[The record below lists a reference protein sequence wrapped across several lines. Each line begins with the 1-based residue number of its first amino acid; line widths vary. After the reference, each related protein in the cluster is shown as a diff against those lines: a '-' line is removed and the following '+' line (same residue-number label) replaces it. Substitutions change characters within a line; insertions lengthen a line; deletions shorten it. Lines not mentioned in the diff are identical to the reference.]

1 MPCKKGECEYK
12 STLHRYLTN
21 PPTPD
26 EIRYAR
32 LWAEIELPKL
42 LRGKQK

>member
-12 STLHRYLTN
+12 PTLNRYLTE
-21 PPTPD
+21 PLTA
-26 EIRYAR
+26 EELRYAR